1 MISAP
6 YLEVAVLVLG
16 TVILLIESFS
26 SKLDRRYPRLRRFG
40 WTNAD
45 LPRHVSVSRR
55 KPRRRPRP
63 SGIFIPQTRPH
74 SFSSESPLPPPRA

>member
-26 SKLDRRYPRLRRFG
+26 AKLDRRYLG
-40 WTNAD
+40 YAA
-45 LPRHVSVSRR
+45 LL
-55 KPRRRPRP
+55 
-63 SGIFIPQTRPH
+63 G
-74 SFSSESPLPPPRA
+74 